1 MKASKLN
8 QLLLGLL
15 IAVGCVTTAAQA
27 QTSSLRVVGNYSGN
41 KVQVD
46 EVERPFFD
54 ALGPKLN
61 ASITYNPMDAIGVG
75 AADALRLIRSGAFD
89 IMSVQIGMVAR
100 DDPFFEGIDLAG
112 VVGDIDQQREAA
124 NAIRA
129 SFDERLQRRF
139 NAKLLTLWPFGPQV
153 MWCNGDVKGLE
164 DLKGKKIRVFTSS
177 MSRVVEGLGGTPV
190 TIQPSE
196 VYLALQRGVVDC
208 GVTAP
213 SAGNNGKWPEVTNVF
228 MPLTL
233 AYSVQGHFMNLDSWK
248 RLSPEQQATLTSA
261 SQEME
266 DQLWEVAKRYNADAA
281 ACNTGKDDCSL
292 HSSYSLTEVGVDD
305 SSRNLITEIVN
316 KSVLPAWAESCQ
328 RGYPECTSVWNET
341 IGSVTGFSIQ

>member
-1 MKASKLN
+1 MRKNSIRNVA
-8 QLLLGLL
+8 LGLL
-15 IAVGCVTTAAQA
+15 VAMGCFSASAHAQSA
-27 QTSSLRVVGNYSGN
+27 LRAVGNYSGN

-54 ALGPKLN
+54 ALGPKLGMN
-61 ASITYNPMDAIGVG
+61 VSFNPMDAIGVG

-112 VVGDIDQQREAA
+112 VVDNIDQQREAA
-124 NAIRA
+124 NAIRDK
-129 SFDERLQRRF
+129 FDERLQSRF

-164 DLKGKKIRVFTSS
+164 DLNGKKIRVFTSS
-177 MSRVVEGLGGTPV
+177 MSRVVEGLGATPV

-233 AYSVQGHFMNLDSWK
+233 AYSVQGHFMNLDSWN
-248 RLSPEQQATLTSA
+248 RLSPEQQETLTTA
-261 SQEME
+261 SREME
-266 DQLWEVAKRYNADAA
+266 DQLWDIAKRYNEDAA
-281 ACNTGKDDCSL
+281 ACNTGKEGCSL
-292 HSSYSLTEVGVDD
+292 HTSYDLTEVQVDE
-305 SSRNLITEIVN
+305 SARALISDIVK
-316 KSVLPAWAESCQ
+316 KSVLPVWADNCK
-328 RGYPECTSVWNET
+328 RGYPECPSIWNDT
-341 IGSVTGFSIQ
+341 VGAVTGHSIQ

>member
-1 MKASKLN
+1 MKTSKLN
-8 QLLLGLL
+8 KLFLGLL
-15 IAVGCVTTAAQA
+15 VAIGCVATTAQA
-27 QTSSLRVVGNYSGN
+27 QTTSLRAVGNYSGN

-46 EVERPFFD
+46 EVERPFFE
-54 ALGPKLN
+54 ALGPKLGATIN
-61 ASITYNPMDAIGVG
+61 FNPMDAIGVG

-112 VVGDIDQQREAA
+112 VVGNIDQQREAA
-124 NAIRA
+124 NAIRN
-129 SFDERLQRRF
+129 SFDERLQHRF

-233 AYSVQGHFMNLDSWK
+233 AYSVQGHFMNLDSWN
-248 RLSPEQQATLTSA
+248 RLSPEQQETLSSA

-266 DQLWEVAKRYNADAA
+266 DQLWDIAKRYNADAA
-281 ACNTGKDDCSL
+281 ACNTGKAECSL
-292 HSSYSLTEVGVDD
+292 HSSYQLTEVPVDE
-305 SSRNLITEIVN
+305 SSRTLITDIVN
-316 KSVLPAWAESCQ
+316 KSVLPVWADNCN
-328 RGYPECTSVWNET
+328 RGYPECTKVWNET
-341 IGSVTGFSIQ
+341 IGSVTGLSIK